1 MNKQKL
7 LRRIHGDISRS
18 LGSTRES
25 IEKTRQQAIEAPG
38 AMESKSDTTKAQMS
52 NVATTLQGSYESGL
66 KALGELEALIANPS
80 QSARVASCS
89 LVEVRD
95 ASGSKEVYLLLPA
108 GGGNTYEI
116 DGEEVF
122 VISDRAP
129 LACALVNHV
138 VGDGVIVKTAGN
150 TRTLTIV
157 AIS

>member
-1 MNKQKL
+1 MNKQEL
-7 LRRIHGDISRS
+7 MRRIHGDLSRS
-18 LGSTRES
+18 LESTRES

-52 NVATTLQGSYESGL
+52 NVATTLQGSYESSL
-66 KALGELEALIANPS
+66 QTLRDLEALMNNPS
-80 QSARVASCS
+80 QSVRVAGCS

-116 DGEEVF
+116 DGEEVT

-129 LACALVNHV
+129 LAHALIDHV
-138 VGDGVIVKTAGN
+138 VGDGVIVKIAGN
-150 TRTLTIV
+150 ARTLTIV